1 MVLFVFVVL
10 YFEGTQIHL
19 NISDRLCVDK
29 NENGDVH
36 IAYPMEYAP
45 GYEWCG
51 LTSLSDFCFEG
62 ALRKMYVF

>member
-19 NISDRLCVDK
+19 NLSDRLCVDK

-36 IAYPMEYAP
+36 IAYSMEYAP
-45 GYEWCG
+45 GYE
-51 LTSLSDFCFEG
+51 
-62 ALRKMYVF
+62 